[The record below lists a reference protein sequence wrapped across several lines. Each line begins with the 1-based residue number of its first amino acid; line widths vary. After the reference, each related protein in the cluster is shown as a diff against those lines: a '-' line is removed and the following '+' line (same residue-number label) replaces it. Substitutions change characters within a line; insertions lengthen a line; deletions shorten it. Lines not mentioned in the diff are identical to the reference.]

1 MRGEPWDSLKSQQG
15 NRASFQVE
23 AENSGFLSSC
33 DRYLRDP
40 LELGQESHRTAQ
52 VASGESG
59 LLLSCEG
66 NLGIPLESL
75 QGNRALSRVK
85 VWKLGVPLQL

>member
-33 DRYLRDP
+33 N
-40 LELGQESHRTAQ
+40 
-52 VASGESG
+52 
-59 LLLSCEG
+59 G
-66 NLGIPLESL
+66 NLMEQLRLP
-75 QGNRALSRVK
+75 QGSQASFRVVRVTSRATA
-85 VWKLGVPLQL
+85 GE